1 MSEIEDIKNR
11 LSIDEV
17 IGSYIKLEKAGSN
30 FKAACPFH
38 NEKTPSFYVT
48 PDKGFYKCFGCGESG
63 DIFNFVEKY
72 EGIDFKEALKKLADK
87 AGVELKQQNRNLQED
102 LEKKKE
108 KERLLKILYDITIFW
123 QKNLLN
129 NEDVKNYL
137 KKRGVNNEMAKKFQL
152 GYAEAGW
159 DNTFNFLKSKGYS
172 EYEIEKVGLIK
183 KKEQG
188 GYYDRFRNRIIF
200 PIFNLDGKPVAFS
213 GRDFSGEE
221 NVAKYLNSPETI
233 FFNKSAILYGMNF
246 ARDEARRRKYF
257 ILAEG
262 QMDLV
267 MSHKVGFTNTVITSG
282 TSLTD
287 EHLKI
292 MGRYSKNIIFAF
304 DSDNAG
310 VNAAYKGIKKA
321 IASDFDV
328 KIISMEKGKDPADT
342 ILESEEKWKDLIVN
356 AKNFIDFFIEKI
368 IFQKKSDRE
377 KIQEMEEK
385 ILPFIVGTPDPIL
398 KGKFIAKIARGF
410 DVKDEFIIEAL
421 KNTKIEIEEKERR
434 DGEMLKIQSENI
446 DIFSKKG
453 IISNTRKKILRE
465 LSAIYFWQ
473 ESLSESKRWVD
484 PNNLLEKIKKITD
497 EEVFEKILG
506 LDEKIKN
513 LLILEVQVKFEEET
527 KENLEFSIKSYEN
540 RFEKNNIDN
549 EMSELTKKI
558 SFANDLERKNIL
570 KKIQKLTEKK
580 NNY

>member
-1 MSEIEDIKNR
+1 
-11 LSIDEV
+11 
-17 IGSYIKLEKAGSN
+17 
-30 FKAACPFH
+30 
-38 NEKTPSFYVT
+38 
-48 PDKGFYKCFGCGESG
+48 
-63 DIFNFVEKY
+63 
-72 EGIDFKEALKKLADK
+72 
-87 AGVELKQQNRNLQED
+87 
-102 LEKKKE
+102 
-108 KERLLKILYDITIFW
+108 
-123 QKNLLN
+123 
-129 NEDVKNYL
+129 
-137 KKRGVNNEMAKKFQL
+137 
-152 GYAEAGW
+152 
-159 DNTFNFLKSKGYS
+159 LKSKGYS

-342 ILESEEKWKDLIVN
+342 ILESEEK
-356 AKNFIDFFIEKI
+356 
-368 IFQKKSDRE
+368 
-377 KIQEMEEK
+377 
-385 ILPFIVGTPDPIL
+385 
-398 KGKFIAKIARGF
+398 
-410 DVKDEFIIEAL
+410 
-421 KNTKIEIEEKERR
+421 
-434 DGEMLKIQSENI
+434 
-446 DIFSKKG
+446 
-453 IISNTRKKILRE
+453 
-465 LSAIYFWQ
+465 
-473 ESLSESKRWVD
+473 
-484 PNNLLEKIKKITD
+484 
-497 EEVFEKILG
+497 
-506 LDEKIKN
+506 
-513 LLILEVQVKFEEET
+513 
-527 KENLEFSIKSYEN
+527 
-540 RFEKNNIDN
+540 
-549 EMSELTKKI
+549 
-558 SFANDLERKNIL
+558 
-570 KKIQKLTEKK
+570 
-580 NNY
+580 